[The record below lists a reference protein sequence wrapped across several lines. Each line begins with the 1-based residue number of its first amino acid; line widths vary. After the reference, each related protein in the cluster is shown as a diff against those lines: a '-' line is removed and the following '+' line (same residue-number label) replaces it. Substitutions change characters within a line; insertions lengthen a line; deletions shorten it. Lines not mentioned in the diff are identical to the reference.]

1 MLEALQRGLALAERE
16 ADVAPQPL
24 PSWVVCPVF
33 AEAVATVALLPDE
46 AEAVST
52 LVSRLRALERTA
64 RRALR
69 AQLTGR
75 SAGRIAARW
84 EDVAVDDAA
93 CALPAHGASGPTAE
107 RGMAVAA
114 ARLAAGAAAEAAL
127 ALAATAEA
135 WCGRR
140 ATMQRTK
147 VSAHERKAARL
158 YADAHLVAV
167 WTSAHASYVAD
178 VQLGIEEPTPPTLCS
193 VPNASADWDWS
204 ALFERRWCPRQ
215 CSGAAK
221 TALPLLNCFTRST
234 NPGARGWDSL
244 LESALTDSTALRI
257 VLSGAMTVSLVGL
270 HPHVHPALRPPWWL
284 RVRILHVLQTHMN
297 FDVKTSLVEVASLTK
312 EAVRRLLASTVAA
325 TPALH
330 AALAKV
336 GHPVGLLTTPPLRLP
351 HRGMEGS
358 AEAFVAA
365 GEALAHAEAGASFPR
380 RCATPLRA
388 TRCAAASGRPAS
400 PSAGTR
406 RIWGR
411 APPRSTARCRSSTW
425 RPRSSRPPSAPT
437 SSPSGCTRCCTRC
450 AACASTRR
458 STRASTR
465 LNAAT
470 RLTRALGDAEALA
483 VQRRALGDVSSGI
496 LTLAEVGER
505 LGVAARGTSSNGGAR
520 GPEDALRALSAD
532 GARGAARL
540 LAYARVAWLSEQVL
554 IVDLGART
562 RGLQVQAL
570 FRRLGHP
577 RAAQLAAMRPQD
589 VPEAALLE
597 LPVHATHLQACV
609 ECKRFAN
616 AVVVDGGKPG
626 QTFNELGVSIAMLC
640 TECRGPCAGEVH
652 IRCAKRSSAALRT
665 AVQFE
670 EEMGASCVEQ
680 HDGDAAAVAKLLR
693 QPRGSGGGNA
703 DSGVAARVRRDAKN
717 ALEQRAAPTA
727 CGEQPMLSVPAVGR
741 ALRLWDVWYA
751 LCAYCGTFVKLQPH
765 HRYGVEICC
774 LRCDAQMLGVE
785 PAAPEATESAPASQ
799 AVCRFCFK
807 VQPSGSGARW
817 KVVKA
822 PLDTAGPNKT
832 LPAPLKTVHYC
843 PTHWR
848 PWLTTAHRTL
858 PTRVILSHLAHNAKP
873 INGAEHARNGVLD
886 LGFEEGE
893 APKKRKKR
901 KVGKVKV

>member
-1 MLEALQRGLALAERE
+1 MRTR
-16 ADVAPQPL
+16 PL
-24 PSWVVCPVF
+24 PF
-33 AEAVATVALLPDE
+33 AIRRDHFTALTTRAP
-46 AEAVST
+46 AGKGTASVHGKVP
-52 LVSRLRALERTA
+52 LVN
-64 RRALR
+64 
-69 AQLTGR
+69 
-75 SAGRIAARW
+75 
-84 EDVAVDDAA
+84 
-93 CALPAHGASGPTAE
+93 
-107 RGMAVAA
+107 VAA
-114 ARLAAGAAAEAAL
+114 EG
-127 ALAATAEA
+127 
-135 WCGRR
+135 
-140 ATMQRTK
+140 
-147 VSAHERKAARL
+147 
-158 YADAHLVAV
+158 
-167 WTSAHASYVAD
+167 
-178 VQLGIEEPTPPTLCS
+178 
-193 VPNASADWDWS
+193 
-204 ALFERRWCPRQ
+204 F
-215 CSGAAK
+215 
-221 TALPLLNCFTRST
+221 
-234 NPGARGWDSL
+234 
-244 LESALTDSTALRI
+244 STAFR
-257 VLSGAMTVSLVGL
+257 A
-270 HPHVHPALRPPWWL
+270 
-284 RVRILHVLQTHMN
+284 N
-297 FDVKTSLVEVASLTK
+297 FI
-312 EAVRRLLASTVAA
+312 
-325 TPALH
+325 PFWLH
-330 AALAKV
+330 AMLHKV
-336 GHPVGLLTTPPLRLP
+336 RSMRLDETQ
-351 HRGMEGS
+351 H
-358 AEAFVAA
+358 A
-365 GEALAHAEAGASFPR
+365 GIHE
-380 RCATPLRA
+380 
-388 TRCAAASGRPAS
+388 
-400 PSAGTR
+400 
-406 RIWGR
+406 
-411 APPRSTARCRSSTW
+411 
-425 RPRSSRPPSAPT
+425 
-437 SSPSGCTRCCTRC
+437 
-450 AACASTRR
+450 
-458 STRASTR
+458 

-470 RLTRALGDAEALA
+470 RLTRALSDAEALA
-483 VQRRALGDVSSGI
+483 VQRHALGDASSGI

-901 KVGKVKV
+901 KVGKVKM